1 MSSEK
6 KTEGQKKYSKRRKK
20 FFREDLNVK
29 IGGNVSRFPYF
40 LMSEFYFVVYIK
52 NYLLV
57 IEIKGDVLR
66 YGVAATSAFLLRF

>member
-29 IGGNVSRFPYF
+29 NGGNVSRFPFF
-40 LMSEFYFVVYIK
+40 LMPAFYFVVYI
-52 NYLLV
+52 
-57 IEIKGDVLR
+57 
-66 YGVAATSAFLLRF
+66 